1 MLSHREDEDAA
12 VFISPIAERW
22 GSKPEAGGGRTAKPG
37 GTRSGH
43 DLGRLGL
50 ALLLALAATAP
61 AAAQSAP
68 SPAPGRATVVDPR
81 IRTLMYDSDRVVAVH
96 AVFGYQL
103 MIQFGADERIEDV
116 AIGDGAAWQVT
127 PNKGASLLFI
137 KPVDQAAATNM
148 TVVTDRRSYLFQ
160 LTASSALSPGD
171 MTYVI
176 RFAYP
181 PEPVVVATPPPPP
194 PPPPQRR
201 NAAYTYAGARDL
213 LPSEVFDDGKFTYFK
228 WPESEATPALFLVDR
243 NGAESLV
250 NYSYR
255 DGYQVV
261 EQVSHLFRL
270 RNGKDVTTIINQ
282 AWREPPPGDDAPK
295 PADAKTARE
304 AERGQGHP

>member
-1 MLSHREDEDAA
+1 MMA
-12 VFISPIAERW
+12 P
-22 GSKPEAGGGRTAKPG
+22 
-37 GTRSGH
+37 RS
-43 DLGRLGL
+43 LM
-50 ALLLALAATAP
+50 ALLLAVGAATT
-61 AAAQSAP
+61 AAAQSPPPTAY
-68 SPAPGRATVVDPR
+68 GRATLVDPR
-81 IRTLMYDSDRVVAVH
+81 IRTLMYDPDRVVSVR

-103 MIQFGADERIEDV
+103 MIQFGADERVEDV

-137 KPVDQAAATNM
+137 KPVDQAPATNM

-160 LTASSALSPGD
+160 LSASSASEMAHGE

-176 RFAYP
+176 RFTYP

-228 WPESEATPALFLVDR
+228 WPESESTPALFLVAKD
-243 NGAESLV
+243 GAESLV

-261 EQVSHLFRL
+261 EQVARLFRL

-282 AWREPPPGDDAPK
+282 AWREPAPGEGAPK

-304 AERGQGHP
+304 AERGQGRP

>member
-1 MLSHREDEDAA
+1 
-12 VFISPIAERW
+12 
-22 GSKPEAGGGRTAKPG
+22 
-37 GTRSGH
+37 
-43 DLGRLGL
+43 L
-50 ALLLALAATAP
+50 ALVLALVATTATS
-61 AAAQSAP
+61 AQPTRPTSYD
-68 SPAPGRATVVDPR
+68 RATVVDPR
-81 IRTLMYDSDRVVAVH
+81 IRTLMYDPDRVVAVH

-137 KPVDQAAATNM
+137 KPVDQAGATNM

-160 LTASSALSPGD
+160 LSAHSAATMAPGE

-228 WPESEATPALFLVDR
+228 WPESEATPALFLVAKD
-243 NGAESLV
+243 GTESLV

-282 AWREPPPGDDAPK
+282 AWREPTPGEGAPK
-295 PADAKTARE
+295 PADAKTAHE